1 MFGELSEELEK
12 VVIGQDQ
19 ARYFQVGSQLPPL
32 EKSEFVKFLEANL
45 DVFTWSTYVPGI
57 NPRFICHQLNVNP
70 WALPRK
76 QPPRR
81 SSKDHAEA
89 VRIEVKKLKQAGAI
103 KEIFYPKWLANTVV
117 VKKKSGKWQVCM
129 DFTD

>member
-1 MFGELSEELEK
+1 M
-12 VVIGQDQ
+12 
-19 ARYFQVGSQLPPL
+19 GSQLPPL

-129 DFTD
+129 DFTNEIYFAKKTPSPFLELISWWMP